1 MPEALKKKNKDD
13 SLYKRPPE
21 IEAKLEQLEG
31 VEPVNRIQL
40 FEPSSRKHP
49 DYISSEVLVYFLRR
63 AWTAAKIEE
72 FESIFK
78 ILMKRVDISLQS
90 AIKDGCMERARD
102 IREEILGRFAE
113 LIAKDCQGQSNRL
126 DFYEIRFDKA
136 FVSFRVSALRQIG
149 PMADMTVSLSSDES
163 DNPELTPEVEAAA
176 ANFLSGDPSKL
187 DDPAFRFSLM
197 AAIDKLLDDQKQ
209 VIGLL
214 LQDFPID
221 SKDPNTMTIARILG
235 CTERTVRNRRDRAL
249 KTLKSALQ
257 EEWVQ

>member
-1 MPEALKKKNKDD
+1 MPESLKKKAKDC

-31 VEPVNRIQL
+31 VEPTDRIRL
-40 FEPSSRKHP
+40 FESSSRKHP
-49 DYISSEVLVYFLRR
+49 DYMSSEVLIYFLRR
-63 AWTAAKIEE
+63 AWANGKTGE
-72 FESIFK
+72 FEQIFK
-78 ILMKRVDISLQS
+78 LLMKRVEFSLHS
-90 AIKDGCMERARD
+90 VIKDGCMERARD

-113 LIAKDCQGQSNRL
+113 LIAEDCLGQSDRL
-126 DFYEIRFDKA
+126 DFYEIRFDMA
-136 FVSFRVSALRQIG
+136 LVSFRVSVLRQIG
-149 PMADMTVSLSSDES
+149 PTADKTVPLASDECDNS
-163 DNPELTPEVEAAA
+163 DLAPEVEAAA
-176 ANFLSGDPSKL
+176 ASFLGGNLSKL
-187 DDPAFRFSLM
+187 DDPAFRSCLM
-197 AAIDKLLDDQKQ
+197 AAIDELPDDQKQ